1 MDPGSSP
8 GGGTIKYRFNSKMIY
23 KDTMLT
29 FIRSI
34 TDNFIDMLSQDP
46 VRPHIPV
53 NHRVGPNRDI
63 FVLRDE
69 QGNPRA
75 ITCTSYT
82 SRIPADEHE
91 LFESTDSPDV
101 VVFYTIW
108 SYAPGA
114 GRDLIF
120 DAVHHIKTTRPEI
133 KRFVTLSPPTEMAR
147 RFHIKN
153 GAVCFRQNPATVNYE
168 YSI

>member
-1 MDPGSSP
+1 
-8 GGGTIKYRFNSKMIY
+8 
-23 KDTMLT
+23 MLT
-29 FIRSI
+29 FIRSL

-53 NHRVGPNRDI
+53 SQRMGHNRDI
-63 FVLRDE
+63 FVLKGED
-69 QGNPRA
+69 GNARA
-75 ITCTSYT
+75 ITCTSYQNSVPT
-82 SRIPADEHE
+82 DEDE
-91 LFESTDSPDV
+91 LFAQSEQPDT

-120 DAVHHIKTTRPEI
+120 DAVRHIKENRPEI

-168 YSI
+168 YLA

>member
-1 MDPGSSP
+1 
-8 GGGTIKYRFNSKMIY
+8 
-23 KDTMLT
+23 MLT
-29 FIRSI
+29 FIRSL

-53 NHRVGPNRDI
+53 ALRMGPNRDI
-63 FVLRDE
+63 FVLKGED
-69 QGNPRA
+69 GNPRA
-75 ITCTSYT
+75 ITCTSYQSSVPT
-82 SRIPADEHE
+82 DEDE
-91 LFESTDSPDV
+91 LFAQVEQPDV

-120 DAVHHIKTTRPEI
+120 DAVRHIKETRPEI

-147 RFHIKN
+147 KFHIKN

-168 YSI
+168 YLA